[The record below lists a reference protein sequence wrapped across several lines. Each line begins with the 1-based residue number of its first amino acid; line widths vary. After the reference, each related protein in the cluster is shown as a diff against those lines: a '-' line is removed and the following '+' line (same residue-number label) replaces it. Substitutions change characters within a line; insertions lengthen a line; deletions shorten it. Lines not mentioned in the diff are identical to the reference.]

1 MSNSKM
7 VCGWVW
13 TLRTDMKMTCLK
25 RDRTTCTKFVNYSRL
40 NSQHSWGT
48 YLFNS
53 VERGIF
59 TLILKKIFTR
69 ALKMTTQMA
78 PESIWIG

>member
-7 VCGWVW
+7 VCDWVW
-13 TLRTDMKMTCLK
+13 TLRTHTKMTCLK
-25 RDRTTCTKFVNYSRL
+25 KIGLRAQNFVNYSRL

-53 VERGIF
+53 LERGIF
-59 TLILKKIFTR
+59 TLIMNKIVPR
-69 ALKMTTQMA
+69 ALKTMTQMA
-78 PESIWIG
+78 PESI